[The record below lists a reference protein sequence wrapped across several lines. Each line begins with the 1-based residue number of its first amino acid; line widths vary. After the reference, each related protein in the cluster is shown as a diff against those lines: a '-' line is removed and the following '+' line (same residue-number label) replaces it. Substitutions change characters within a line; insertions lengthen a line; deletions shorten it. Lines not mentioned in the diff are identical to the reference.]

1 MELPNRLRAPAHVE
15 TGTEKMVQ
23 EIVARGN
30 AVEHRRNPRRR
41 FVRDH
46 FGGLVSA
53 VGQICGMADRLVVLT
68 MMGMTPEDIEA
79 TIRDQLARTGARVI
93 FTDLPA
99 GSATIAARRI
109 VKDDPGL
116 VLVSGVNLAT
126 LLDFV
131 FNTELSPTDA
141 ARAAAERGKA
151 SLIVVGR

>member
-1 MELPNRLRAPAHVE
+1 MNDTKGSGPDKPRA
-15 TGTEKMVQ
+15 
-23 EIVARGN
+23 IVVGHGEFA
-30 AVEHRRNPRRR
+30 
-41 FVRDH
+41 
-46 FGGLVSA
+46 GGLVSA
-53 VGQICGMADRLVVLT
+53 VGQICGLADKLVVLS
-68 MMGMTPEDIEA
+68 MMGKTPEDIEGA
-79 TIRDQLARTGARVI
+79 IREEIARTGARVI

-109 VKDDPGL
+109 VKEDPGV

-131 FNTELSPTDA
+131 FNTEVSPTEA

>member
-1 MELPNRLRAPAHVE
+1 MSEMKEGAPELPRA
-15 TGTEKMVQ
+15 
-23 EIVARGN
+23 IVIGHGEFA
-30 AVEHRRNPRRR
+30 
-41 FVRDH
+41 
-46 FGGLVSA
+46 GGLVSA
-53 VGQICGMADRLVVLT
+53 VGQICGMADKLVVLS
-68 MMGMTPEDIEA
+68 MMGMTPEDIET
-79 TIRDQLARTGARVI
+79 TIRDQLTRTGARVI

-109 VKDDPGL
+109 VKDDPAI

-131 FNTELSPTDA
+131 FNTDVPATEA

>member
-1 MELPNRLRAPAHVE
+1 MNDTKGSGPDKPRA
-15 TGTEKMVQ
+15 
-23 EIVARGN
+23 IVVGHGEFA
-30 AVEHRRNPRRR
+30 
-41 FVRDH
+41 
-46 FGGLVSA
+46 GGLVSA
-53 VGQICGMADRLVVLT
+53 VGQICGLADKLVVLS
-68 MMGMTPEDIEA
+68 MMGKTPEDIEGA
-79 TIRDQLARTGARVI
+79 IREEIARTGARVI

-109 VKDDPGL
+109 VKEDPGV

-131 FNTELSPTDA
+131 FNTGVSPTEA

>member
-1 MELPNRLRAPAHVE
+1 MNDE
-15 TGTEKMVQ
+15 TGD
-23 EIVARGN
+23 AP
-30 AVEHRRNPRRR
+30 RNPRAIVVGHGE
-41 FVRDH
+41 FA
-46 FGGLVSA
+46 GGLVSA
-53 VGQICGMADRLVVLT
+53 VGQICGMADKLVVMS
-68 MMGMTPEDIEA
+68 MMGMTPEDIESA
-79 TIRDQLARTGARVI
+79 IREQLSTTGARVI

-109 VKDDPGL
+109 VKDEPGL

-131 FNTELSPTDA
+131 FNTSVPPTEA

>member
-1 MELPNRLRAPAHVE
+1 MNDQTGDAP
-15 TGTEKMVQ
+15 
-23 EIVARGN
+23 
-30 AVEHRRNPRRR
+30 RNPRAIVVGHGE
-41 FVRDH
+41 FA
-46 FGGLVSA
+46 GGLVSA
-53 VGQICGMADRLVVLT
+53 VGQICGMADKLVVMS
-68 MMGMTPEDIEA
+68 MMGMTPGDIESA
-79 TIRDQLARTGARVI
+79 IREQLSTTGARVI

-109 VKDDPGL
+109 VKDEPGL

-131 FNTELSPTDA
+131 FNTSVPPTEA